1 MRCDIWNERIIG
13 RVYGEIDP
21 ADDAELSR
29 HLAGCAACRAT
40 LEEFGVIRAM
50 LREHEPPVPQIPKV
64 VVLRDRRGFRPA
76 LLAASIVGAAL
87 LAGAGAGAGYGW
99 AHRAPRESGASPAT
113 VAASPSADEVQELV
127 RREVARRLDAIAAER
142 GPAGSQASNTAPSGL
157 TREELRAEL
166 AKFER
171 TINGARAS
179 DLDYMLDQIAASE
192 TRTGNRIG
200 QTNQALRYVALASN
214 PQVSEQ

>member
-13 RVYGEIDP
+13 RVYGEVDP

-29 HLAGCAACRAT
+29 HVAGCAACRAT

-50 LREHEPPVPQIPKV
+50 LREHEPPVPEIPKV
-64 VVLRDRRGFRPA
+64 VVLRDRRAFRPA

-99 AHRAPRESGASPAT
+99 THRAPAGAAPAT
-113 VAASPSADEVQELV
+113 AAASPSADEVQELV

-142 GPAGSQASNTAPSGL
+142 GPAATQASGPAPSAL

-192 TRTGNRIG
+192 ARTGNRIG